1 MTRKLEEL
9 FGLTDENDNNE
20 EQSLSK
26 PIVEVDSVIKN
37 NEDALK
43 TIEKVE
49 LALSQVRGLDTSDA
63 ELDEFSDLAKEAFNN
78 LMDLGV
84 QVDSRFS
91 AEIFNSASSMLGHAI
106 GAKTAK
112 INKKL
117 RMVDLQLK
125 KAELERKLAAQESKN
140 NTGANTDSGHD
151 LGVGE
156 VIDRNELIRQVLA
169 QVDTNKNTSKDK

>member
-1 MTRKLEEL
+1 
-9 FGLTDENDNNE
+9 
-20 EQSLSK
+20 
-26 PIVEVDSVIKN
+26 
-37 NEDALK
+37 
-43 TIEKVE
+43 
-49 LALSQVRGLDTSDA
+49 
-63 ELDEFSDLAKEAFNN
+63 
-78 LMDLGV
+78 
-84 QVDSRFS
+84 
-91 AEIFNSASSMLGHAI
+91 MLGHAI

>member
-1 MTRKLEEL
+1 MTKKLEEL
-9 FGLTDENDNNE
+9 FGL
-20 EQSLSK
+20 
-26 PIVEVDSVIKN
+26 
-37 NEDALK
+37 NEDSTSENTVDQEKDDTISTELISQETLA
-43 TIEKVE
+43 TIERVE
-49 LALSQVRGLDTSDA
+49 SALPTVKGLDATDKD
-63 ELDEFSDLAKEAFNN
+63 LDEFSDLAKEAFNN
-78 LMDLGV
+78 LMDLGM

-140 NTGANTDSGHD
+140 NPGNNTDGGHD

-169 QVDTNKNTSKDK
+169 QVDTNKNTPKDK